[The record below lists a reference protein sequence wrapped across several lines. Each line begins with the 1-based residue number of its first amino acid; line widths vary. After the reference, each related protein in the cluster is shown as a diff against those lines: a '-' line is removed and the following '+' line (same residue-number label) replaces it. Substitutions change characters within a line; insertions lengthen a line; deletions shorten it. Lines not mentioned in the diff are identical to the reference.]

1 MLWVGFV
8 VLGNIFVFEISK
20 KKWWVLSKEEE
31 RKRGNGLRKEGEGE
45 GEGEKMWVR
54 GKHLKQRRG
63 RPKMRGQSGGKVKK
77 ISGKFENF

>member
-1 MLWVGFV
+1 MYLKFW
-8 VLGNIFVFEISK
+8 K
-20 KKWWVLSKEEE
+20 KKWWVLSKKEESRRGNRL
-31 RKRGNGLRKEGEGE
+31 RKRGEGE

-54 GKHLKQRRG
+54 GKHLKQRRR